1 MLTKEQIKKIYK
13 LKVSGL
19 GATEIA
25 GKLKVSGSAVN
36 TAIQA
41 LKSRG
46 IIELKTQSERM
57 KEIYD
62 EIAEEIRKEIK

>member
-1 MLTKEQIKKIYK
+1 M
-13 LKVSGL
+13 
-19 GATEIA
+19 
-25 GKLKVSGSAVN
+25 SGSAVN
-36 TAIQA
+36 TAIQE

>member
-1 MLTKEQIKKIYK
+1 
-13 LKVSGL
+13 
-19 GATEIA
+19 
-25 GKLKVSGSAVN
+25 VSGSAVN